1 MLIKG
6 GRFIWVNPANN
17 AKYSEFIEEVSDARL
32 AAAETRAAS
41 ALSITT
47 ATLRLKGHGKDGD
60 PRRGNK
66 HY

>member
-6 GRFIWVNPANN
+6 GKFIWFNPANGVT
-17 AKYSEFIEEVSDARL
+17 YSEMLEDASDSKVS
-32 AAAETRAAS
+32 AAEARAAT
-41 ALSITT
+41 ALSITS
-47 ATLRLKGHGKDGD
+47 ATLRLKGAGRDGD